1 MINKSDLKIVLVIF
15 LLCVAVFSVQ
25 AWGFKSLEKVISEYS
40 KNVGK
45 EILFNGN
52 IVRVIDYSMIYETYT
67 LSNGVTVNKKIVEE
81 R

>member
-1 MINKSDLKIVLVIF
+1 MIYKTDLKIVLVIF
-15 LLCVAVFSVQ
+15 ILCVALFLVQ

-45 EILFNGN
+45 EILFNGD
-52 IVRVIDYSMIYETYT
+52 IVKIIDYSMIYETYT
-67 LSNGVTVNKKIVEE
+67 LSNGITVNKKIVEE